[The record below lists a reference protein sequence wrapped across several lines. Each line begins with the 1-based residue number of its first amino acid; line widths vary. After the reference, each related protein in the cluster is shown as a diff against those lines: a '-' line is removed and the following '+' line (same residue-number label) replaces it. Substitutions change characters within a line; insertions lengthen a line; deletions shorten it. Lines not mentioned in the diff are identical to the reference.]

1 MLMCLEAKR
10 CRGLR
15 PRKRYQN
22 PLPNYR
28 LFMREKNQLDD
39 NFYQLNSLQDAFSKV
54 KISLLIDDDYRNS
67 FFKNRPVSL
76 PFS

>member
-1 MLMCLEAKR
+1 MRLEAKR

-15 PRKRYQN
+15 PRQRYQN

-28 LFMREKNQLDD
+28 LFMREKNQLGD
-39 NFYQLNSLQDAFSKV
+39 NFYQFNSMKDAFSKV
-54 KISLLIDDDYRNS
+54 KISLHIDANYRNS